1 MLRTLRDAFKVKD
14 IRVRMLFTFLMLIV
28 IRIGCQIPV
37 PGINGELFKEWFAS
51 QTGGAFSFFDAI
63 TGGSFLDMSIFALNI
78 TPYITSSIIIQLM
91 TIAIPQLEE
100 MHKDGEDGRKKLT
113 AITRYVTV
121 GLAIMQSVALA
132 ISFGRQGWLY
142 DYNAWSVIQII
153 VILTAIS
160 SADVDR

>member
-14 IRVRMLFTFLMLIV
+14 IRTRMLYTFLMLVV

-113 AITRYVTV
+113 AITRYVTI
-121 GLAIMQSVALA
+121 GLAIIQFVSLGISV
-132 ISFGRQGWLY
+132 GRQ
-142 DYNAWSVIQII
+142 
-153 VILTAIS
+153 
-160 SADVDR
+160 